1 MVVSL
6 VNTRGFLLSNGS
18 ESGKNMKIFAANMGS
33 TVHID
38 NNNKDISIL
47 GKDPTE
53 GYRWYYSECRTY
65 RLTNLHILQSY
76 RGNFI

>member
-18 ESGKNMKIFAANMGS
+18 ESGKNMKIFGANMGS
-33 TVHID
+33 PVHID

-47 GKDPTE
+47 GKGPTE
-53 GYRWYYSECRTY
+53 GYR
-65 RLTNLHILQSY
+65 
-76 RGNFI
+76 

>member
-18 ESGKNMKIFAANMGS
+18 ESGKNMKIFGANMGS

-47 GKDPTE
+47 GKDPTKGLDNTTITAE
-53 GYRWYYSECRTY
+53 AQHS
-65 RLTNLHILQSY
+65 I
-76 RGNFI
+76 NFRRAKRKFS